1 MSVKTRGETKSRRV
15 PAAIR
20 VDRIRAQLGATQE
33 QLAQLL
39 AVSWPSVSRWE
50 RGVARPDPILAEKL
64 DHLAEVLKLLD
75 GVIVKDDMR
84 RWLEGPHPGL
94 RGHRPIELLSNTY
107 GFEEVRNLIES
118 IKAGQYA

>member
-1 MSVKTRGETKSRRV
+1 MKTRGETKSRRLPV
-15 PAAIR
+15 ATQ

-33 QLAQLL
+33 LLVHLL

-64 DHLAEVLKLLD
+64 DHLAEVLKMLER
-75 GVIVKDDMR
+75 VIVKDDMR
-84 RWLEGPHPGL
+84 RWLESAHPGL
-94 RGHRPIELLSNTY
+94 RGHRPIDLLNNTY

-118 IKAGQYA
+118 IKAGQHA

>member
-1 MSVKTRGETKSRRV
+1 MKTRGETKSRRLPV
-15 PAAIR
+15 ATQ

-33 QLAQLL
+33 QLVHLL

-64 DHLAEVLKLLD
+64 DHLAEVLKMLER
-75 GVIVKDDMR
+75 VIVKDDMR
-84 RWLEGPHPGL
+84 RWLESAHPGL
-94 RGHRPIELLSNTY
+94 RGHRPIDLLNNTY

-118 IKAGQYA
+118 IKAGQHA

>member
-15 PAAIR
+15 PAATQ

-33 QLAQLL
+33 QLAHLL

-64 DHLAEVLKLLD
+64 DHLAEVLKMLD

-84 RWLEGPHPGL
+84 RWLESPHPGL
-94 RGHRPIELLSNTY
+94 RRHRPIDLLSNTY
-107 GFEEVRNLIES
+107 GFEEIRNLIES